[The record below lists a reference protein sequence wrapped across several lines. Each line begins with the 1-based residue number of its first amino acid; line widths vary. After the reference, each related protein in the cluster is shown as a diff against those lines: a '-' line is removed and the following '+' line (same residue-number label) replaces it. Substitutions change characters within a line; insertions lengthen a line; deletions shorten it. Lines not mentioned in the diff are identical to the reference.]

1 MNLLVLIFQ
10 SHHIQSKLFFYLL
23 GVVVML
29 PHTCFNSVLS
39 IISISSQGG
48 GEEVPPLIQQ
58 ESSNYNYDDETSG
71 VNKMI

>member
-1 MNLLVLIFQ
+1 
-10 SHHIQSKLFFYLL
+10 
-23 GVVVML
+23 ML